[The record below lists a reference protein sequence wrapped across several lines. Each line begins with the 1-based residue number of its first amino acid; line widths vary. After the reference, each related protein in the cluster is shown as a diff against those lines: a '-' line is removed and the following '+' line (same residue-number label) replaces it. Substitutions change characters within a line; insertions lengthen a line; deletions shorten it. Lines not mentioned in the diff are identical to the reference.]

1 MEKRGLIIIMQQ
13 LCLLLVALGTLR
25 GVGILQTD
33 IKQDNIMFVNVH
45 DQPLGVK
52 LIDFREAIP
61 ASNIKLVMELQPT
74 GYSSGSQR
82 DRKVSTKLP
91 FHSYSYTV
99 LCRSGYHRPHPDA
112 QHNMAYSV
120 YHLANIISQRA
131 QTIFKKT

>member
-1 MEKRGLIIIMQQ
+1 MLDRSLYDHLQEQDRDPEIQPLPKQ
-13 LCLLLVALGTLR
+13 LLVALGTLR

-74 GYSSGSQR
+74 GYRHTLRETWFSQTWHGAKINNLPSECRQNRKKSKTRTRPSGTHSQ
-82 DRKVSTKLP
+82 
-91 FHSYSYTV
+91 
-99 LCRSGYHRPHPDA
+99 GY
-112 QHNMAYSV
+112 
-120 YHLANIISQRA
+120 QRM
-131 QTIFKKT
+131 TC